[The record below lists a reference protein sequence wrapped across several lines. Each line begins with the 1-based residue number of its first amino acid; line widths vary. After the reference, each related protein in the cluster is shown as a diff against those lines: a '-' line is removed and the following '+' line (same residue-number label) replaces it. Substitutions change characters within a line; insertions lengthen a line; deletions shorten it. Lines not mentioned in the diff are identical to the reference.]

1 MDFSSPY
8 DLSTL
13 TLIRANSSEYIL
25 FLSMKYNESEAHKT
39 KTCLWATWEIG
50 KLQLL
55 LTRFVVSKDLK
66 S

>member
-1 MDFSSPY
+1 MIF
-8 DLSTL
+8 LHRLLLEQTAVN
-13 TLIRANSSEYIL
+13 T

-39 KTCLWATWEIG
+39 NTCLWATWEIG